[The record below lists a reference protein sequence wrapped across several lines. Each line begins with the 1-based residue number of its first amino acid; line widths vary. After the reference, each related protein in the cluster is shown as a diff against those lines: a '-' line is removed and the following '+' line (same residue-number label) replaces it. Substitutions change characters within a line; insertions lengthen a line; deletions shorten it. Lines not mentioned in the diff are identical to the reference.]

1 MLKNLNKYIDH
12 TVLNPEASEQD
23 IKKLCAEAKKYNF
36 ATVFVNPSYIK
47 LAAKLLKGSGVH
59 PAPMLKC
66 GKDNHSTMF
75 SSHNLKN
82 RCGVKVGCAIGF
94 PLGAT
99 TTEVKVMEAMQAVAN
114 GADEID
120 MVINISAVKSK
131 NYKLVENDIKS
142 VVKAVDPIGVK
153 TILET
158 CLLTNEEKIRVAKL
172 AKKVGAMF
180 VKTSTGFSTGG
191 ATVEDIKL
199 LRKTVGP
206 KMGVK
211 ASGGIRDYKTA
222 IALIKAGANR
232 IGTSAGVKIVTDP
245 QVTGTKG
252 NY

>member
-1 MLKNLNKYIDH
+1 MIKNLNKYIDH
-12 TVLNPEASEQD
+12 TVLKPEASVAD
-23 IKKLCAEAKKYNF
+23 IKKLCAEARKYKF
-36 ATVFVNPSYIK
+36 ATVFVNPSYIS
-47 LAAKLLKGSGVH
+47 LAKKLLKGT
-59 PAPMLKC
+59 
-66 GKDNHSTMF
+66 D
-75 SSHNLKN
+75 
-82 RCGVKVGCAIGF
+82 VKIGCAVGF

-99 TTEVKVMEAMQAVAN
+99 TTEVKVMEALQAIKN
-114 GADEID
+114 GAQEID
-120 MVINISAVKSK
+120 MVINIGAVKSK
-131 NYKLVENDIKS
+131 NYKLVEADIKS
-142 VVKAVDPIGVK
+142 VVKAVAPIGVK

-158 CLLTNEEKIRVAKL
+158 CLLTNEEKVKVAKI
-172 AKKVGAMF
+172 AKKVGAWF

-245 QVTGTKG
+245 QATGTKG